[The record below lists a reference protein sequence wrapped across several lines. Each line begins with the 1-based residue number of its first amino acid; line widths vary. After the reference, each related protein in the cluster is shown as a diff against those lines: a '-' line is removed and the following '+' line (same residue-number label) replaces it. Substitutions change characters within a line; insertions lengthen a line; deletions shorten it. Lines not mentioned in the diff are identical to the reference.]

1 MKRLSTPIFA
11 ALGFFLI
18 VFVALNQFG
27 RVPGTSYQIIS
38 ELVLYNQATEQT
50 YEFENH
56 EVRKAFIRQLSSTS
70 SRGFQASDSRTS
82 LEATYHETI
91 MSENLISSIYGGEE
105 GRIMEFS
112 RPRKTALGNLIFA
125 SESVSYPVFAR
136 KYGNIRLETTILC
149 QGFRVEQRLANQ
161 SNWVDLG
168 TYTVKNLKETRY
180 VPIYWE

>member
-82 LEATYHETI
+82 LETTYPETI

-112 RPRKTALGNLIFA
+112 RPRKSALGNLVFA
-125 SESVSYPVFAR
+125 SESVFAR

-149 QGFRVEQRLANQ
+149 QEFRVEQRLANQ

-168 TYTVKNLKETRY
+168 TYIVKSPKETRY